1 MATKGFTDLMEAYV
15 AKVGHPSRA
24 ASAILNDLLITLS
37 DLESAEAEIARLRGQ
52 ISAGY
57 IRRDVSSHYAADWKP
72 KKPLPDAIDDEW
84 VKTGRE
90 AA

>member
-1 MATKGFTDLMEAYV
+1 MAIDDLLEAY
-15 AKVGHPSRA
+15 AIKAGHPDRA
-24 ASAILNDLLITLS
+24 PAAIIHDLLVTLGE
-37 DLESAEAEIARLRGQ
+37 LEAAEREIERLKGK

-57 IRRDVSSHYAADWKP
+57 IRRDVSSHYAEGWTPEA
-72 KKPLPDAIDDEW
+72 PLPDAVTDEW